1 MKQAVS
7 KLEQAAIKLFSQSW
21 YASISVAEICRKA
34 GLSNGIFYHYFKDK
48 DELITKIL
56 EKTIHGISEE
66 LAQISG
72 NSPHERL
79 QSMIN
84 HLFAFAKNNPDLVR
98 VFREGQYRFIA
109 YERKLVELYKKTLE
123 TVLARQVTLA
133 DYVFVFGG
141 IRFTSIRNA
150 LHAKPMSIPTL
161 LQCLEHGVF
170 KEQSFDP
177 KKVFA
182 LKAVQQPISFPDA
195 SREKLI
201 ATGKMLFG
209 TANFSEVSIYKI
221 AELANLSVGAFY
233 KYFDSKESFFAE
245 LIEQSGKE
253 IRHFITAN
261 LSSGISRLE
270 REIQGILLFGTFL
283 SLDRSCYNIVREG
296 EFIVP
301 EKVLD
306 YYQAFEDGYRKLGS
320 EGIASS
326 LLASDPHAMDTIINF
341 LLGISHYYGIELVFD
356 ESIKN
361 SRNLLESL
369 AFRLQHGIYQNQ
381 P

>member
-1 MKQAVS
+1 MKHAAS
-7 KLEQAAIKLFSQSW
+7 RLIQAAIKLFSQSW
-21 YASISVAEICRKA
+21 YASISVAEICREA

-48 DELITKIL
+48 DELITCIL
-56 EKTIHGISEE
+56 EKTIQGISEA

-79 QSMIN
+79 HSMVD
-84 HLFAFAKNNPDLVR
+84 HLFVYAKNNPDLVR
-98 VFREGQYRFIA
+98 VFREGQYRFIT

-123 TVLARQVTLA
+123 TVLDRQITLA
-133 DYVFVFGG
+133 DYLFVFGG

-150 LHAKPMSIPTL
+150 LHAKPMSIPTI
-161 LQCLEHGVF
+161 LQCIEHGIF
-170 KEQSFDP
+170 RDQPFET

-182 LKAVQQPISFPDA
+182 LTAIQQPISFPDA

-201 ATGKMLFG
+201 AAGKMLFG
-209 TANFSEVSIYKI
+209 TGNFSEVNIYKI

-245 LIEQSGKE
+245 LIEQSGKA
-253 IRHFITAN
+253 IRHFITTN

-283 SLDRSCYNIVREG
+283 TLDKSCYTIVREG

-306 YYQAFEDGYRKLGS
+306 YYHAFEEGYRKLGT
-320 EGIASS
+320 EGIN
-326 LLASDPHAMDTIINF
+326 SDFNSADPLVLDTIINF

-356 ESIKN
+356 ELIKN
-361 SRNLLESL
+361 SRNLLEAL
-369 AFRLQHGIYQNQ
+369 AVRLQYGIYQN
-381 P
+381 